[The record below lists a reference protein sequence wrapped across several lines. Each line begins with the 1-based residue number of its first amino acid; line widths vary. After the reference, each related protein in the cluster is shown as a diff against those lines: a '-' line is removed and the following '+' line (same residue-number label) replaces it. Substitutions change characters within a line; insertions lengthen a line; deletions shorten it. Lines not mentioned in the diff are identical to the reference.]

1 MDIIKLAQIYD
12 ELGNFVDSDRLDNI
26 LIKLSKSET
35 GKDLIEGVE
44 WKNPDFSPQELQ
56 RMEREIYPSGF
67 HTYDDYD
74 ASELQELVEYL
85 PEEQRTLGNIKSMFE
100 EALSD
105 ETDKVIVDGEP
116 NQFYFVLEVDDDEKM
131 IEAAD
136 MTVAIENRR
145 TNFLQALHRIY
156 QILKPYSDAGY
167 FIYCDLRHSTSWPMM
182 KTMVEKGWIEPDLRK
197 KSPVKKVER
206 DETGKLK
213 IKTETHYLGGE
224 KMHQFQGKLTLPSEF
239 PYVQRLRN
247 E

>member
-1 MDIIKLAQIYD
+1 MERTIYPPGFHIYD
-12 ELGNFVDSDRLDNI
+12 EADVSG
-26 LIKLSKSET
+26 
-35 GKDLIEGVE
+35 
-44 WKNPDFSPQELQ
+44 LQ
-56 RMEREIYPSGF
+56 QTVG
-67 HTYDDYD
+67 
-74 ASELQELVEYL
+74 QL
-85 PEEQRTLGNIKSMFE
+85 PEQSRNLSNLKSMFE
-100 EALSD
+100 DALSD

-116 NQFYFVLEVDDDEKM
+116 NKFYFVLEVDDDEKM
-131 IEAAD
+131 IGAAD

-182 KTMVEKGWIEPDLRK
+182 KTMVEKGWIEPDLGR

-206 DETGKLK
+206 DKTGKLK